1 MDDKIVEVVAREIG
15 PTIRASILRGNAC
28 THEEIDAVISGFARA
43 AIAAYEAAQDE
54 KIYEDHCVATTTR
67 MTADEARELYRG
79 LGNMRLATVGEKRI
93 AELEAALKPFA
104 DLAEYIDEHCPGAPD
119 NDETG
124 VWISD
129 LRRARAA
136 LAPDKA

>member
-1 MDDKIVEVVAREIG
+1 MNEAVQA
-15 PTIRASILRGNAC
+15 LR
-28 THEEIDAVISGFARA
+28 DA
-43 AIAAYEAAQDE
+43 
-54 KIYEDHCVATTTR
+54 
-67 MTADEARELYRG
+67 ADALEQK
-79 LGNMRLATVGEKRI
+79 NVRI

-104 DLAEYIDEHCPGAPD
+104 DLAEYIDEHCPDAPD

-136 LAPDKA
+136 LAAYEANRAEDVVIVGNGALVARIAELEEALEKIKDEGSGFAVLIATNALKPESPDKA

>member
-43 AIAAYEAAQDE
+43 AIAAYEANRA
-54 KIYEDHCVATTTR
+54 EDVVIVENGALVSRTR
-67 MTADEARELYRG
+67 
-79 LGNMRLATVGEKRI
+79 
-93 AELEAALKPFA
+93 ELEAALKPFA
-104 DLAEYIDEHCPGAPD
+104 DFAEKLDAKLAAKPMRSLGD
-119 NDETG
+119 NFYGIHIGTDFEAELTLT
-124 VWISD
+124 D